1 MLDDTVQMS
10 STLETYPNWRTE
22 QWFSAVV
29 LLQEPSY
36 SQPAL
41 KSSVPLVPSM
51 ALTPRLFALLLALAL
66 LHLSLVQHL
75 VVCAVKL
82 YVHAPR
88 HFIYQFPITGQSS
101 FRQGWSINWV
111 ELLQEP
117 DCDIGNLSKGEL
129 LSDTYSRASVEWEVV
144 ESKFAP
150 LPSFWIESVSI
161 RAPKFWV
168 WVHCPKLHGRDVSTE
183 EKPEAQ

>member
-1 MLDDTVQMS
+1 MQ
-10 STLETYPNWRTE
+10 
-22 QWFSAVV
+22 
-29 LLQEPSY
+29 
-36 SQPAL
+36 
-41 KSSVPLVPSM
+41 
-51 ALTPRLFALLLALAL
+51 ALAWGASTVMGTTSSATGEHGQDCHSHSKAKL
-66 LHLSLVQHL
+66 LGAIFEGRSSAGKDQSMMLSQMVI
-75 VVCAVKL
+75 CAIKL
-82 YVHAPR
+82 YVHAPGD
-88 HFIYQFPITGQSS
+88 FIYQFPITGQSS

-150 LPSFWIESVSI
+150 LPSFWIEAVSI

-183 EKPEAQ
+183 EKPEAK